1 MADAYDVSSGA
12 AYAILYSVLSIF
24 TILAI
29 LAAGYGGSCI
39 PGFFVAKS
47 SASVTVAGKT
57 SDNNNNDDEGDGVHS
72 SSFLVTD
79 FFL

>member
-1 MADAYDVSSGA
+1 MADTYDVSSGA
-12 AYAILYSVLSIF
+12 AYAVLYSVLSIF
-24 TILAI
+24 TFLAI
-29 LAAGYGGSCI
+29 LSAGYGGSCI
-39 PGFFVAKS
+39 PGFLVAKS

-57 SDNNNNDDEGDGVHS
+57 SDNNDEGDGVHS